1 MSTTDVRPSSIE
13 GIKRLAKAISKRD
26 KIKHS
31 QALDQASKA
40 SGFANF
46 THARRSLIERTTGVK
61 NPEYAIYIS
70 TYWRDGKTRASGRE
84 TIRMIISKPLDE
96 LIKPAQYRHAHKLGR
111 FRRYASDHVVAD
123 YRPDS
128 ADVALAQSCG
138 AARVLQFLDATGLRP
153 SNARVEPRGRHNA
166 RLPGHDHG
174 SVWYDPIA
182 KHHVAADEPYAA
194 SVRSKKAERE
204 AWAREHNW
212 SVVQPSWKGM
222 YYPEGGSE
230 LYLVAD
236 ASKGYSLEGVVDAL
250 QKTAPPIVPDNCD
263 RVVFDS
269 RVTFETP
276 GEQADAASKLKKAA
290 ERKTAAPR
298 GPSNSVGYRLVL
310 GGHQHRPKATM
321 PVELHAE
328 VGGLLKN
335 VLVKTRERAGVYRRI
350 DSVRSELDDW
360 VQCEHDR
367 KSLSDAVFFDLY
379 YHEEDGART
388 SKGTPTPERHI
399 ESLERARKILTDHYP
414 DCAPLRSVTK
424 KIGMAIGSL
433 QAML

>member
-13 GIKRLAKAISKRD
+13 GIKRLAKAISKTD
-26 KIKHS
+26 EIKHS

-46 THARRSLIERTTGVK
+46 THARRSLLDRTAEIIA
-61 NPEYAIYIS
+61 PAYMIYIS

-84 TIRMIISKPLDE
+84 TIRMILSKPLDE
-96 LIKPAQYRHAHKLGR
+96 LIKPTQYRHAHKLGR
-111 FRRYASDHVVAD
+111 FKRYASDHVVAD
-123 YRPDS
+123 YRPGS
-128 ADVALAQSCG
+128 PDVALARSCG

-153 SNARVEPRGRHNA
+153 SNARVKPRGGHNA

-194 SVRSKKAERE
+194 SVPSKTAARE

-212 SVVQPSWKGM
+212 SVVKPSWKGM

-230 LYLVAD
+230 LYLAAD
-236 ASKGYSLEGVVDAL
+236 ASKGFSLEGVVGAL
-250 QKTAPPIVPDNCD
+250 DNAAPPIVPDNCD

-269 RVTFETP
+269 QVRFVTP

-298 GPSNSVGYRLVL
+298 APANSVGYHLVL
-310 GGHQHRPKATM
+310 GGHQRRPKATM

-335 VLVKTRERAGVYRRI
+335 VLAKTRGRAGVYKRLN
-350 DSVRSELDDW
+350 SVRSELDDW

-367 KSLSDAVFFDLY
+367 KSLPDAVFFDLY
-379 YHEEDGART
+379 YHEDDGART
-388 SKGTPTPERHI
+388 SQEMPTPERHI

-414 DCAPLRSVTK
+414 DCAPLRSVMK
-424 KIGMAIGSL
+424 KIEMAIGSL
-433 QAML
+433 QAMG